1 MSTTSRSRKG
11 AVVKIC
17 APVSAFPTG
26 KMLKGVFPAAG
37 SLHNLVKILFVSIF
51 EFFKENI
58 LLSHMDKPSKKLFL
72 LDAYALIYR
81 AHFAFTKTPRINS
94 KGHNTSVP
102 FGFSNTLLEVI
113 QKQKPTHIGV
123 AFDTTA
129 KTFRDDIYSE
139 YKSTRQETPED
150 IRYGIPICKEIIR
163 GFNIPILEL
172 DGFEA
177 DDIIGTLAAHACT
190 QGFEVFMMTPDKDFG
205 QLVNDCVYL
214 YKPAYMG
221 NAVDVLGV
229 KEVCE
234 KWGIDNVTQVRDMLG
249 LQGDTSDNIP
259 GVPGIGPK
267 TAAVLLKKYGSVE
280 NIVAHASELKGKQK
294 ELFEKYGEQAIL
306 SKQLAT
312 IITDV
317 PVVFNEEELR
327 YSGPNVDK
335 LKPIFDELEF
345 KGIAAR
351 AFGETS
357 NAPLPP
363 PRENAQ
369 LSMFGK
375 PAAAETEKK
384 IFDAEKTRYFLAD
397 LPELRRALVEKLS
410 QQEVFSIETISDDA
424 TNFNYRLKGLAFSFA
439 ANEAHF
445 VPVNHAEEA
454 EYIAREFKPVLEKE
468 TIGKV
473 GHNLKSTMLLLKKY
487 EVELCGPLFDL
498 MLAHYLIEPEASHSL
513 QVLCSQYLN
522 YELLADP
529 DSKQK
534 NQVCERVDKILQL
547 KEAVEKDLE
556 ARTHTRLMREIE
568 MPLAKVLASMEYEGV
583 KVDVK
588 ALNKMSEELK
598 IEIDRV
604 QKEIYAICDAE
615 FNIGSPKQLG
625 EVLFDKM
632 KLIDKPKKTK
642 TGQFA
647 TGEDVLMGLSAEHEI
662 ARKIL
667 DFREYDKLRSTYVEA
682 LPKMISQYDGR
693 IHTDYRQAWAV
704 TGRLSS
710 NNPNLQNIPIRTEKG
725 RLIRKA
731 FVARN
736 ADYLFMS
743 ADYSQIEL
751 RIAAS
756 FAKDETMIDAFRTK
770 RDIHTTTAAKVFKVP
785 LEEVT
790 ADMRRK
796 AKEVNFG
803 ILYGSTAFGLAQ
815 NLRIA
820 RGEAVEIIKAYFHEF
835 SAIKRYMDNAINT
848 AREKEYVETLMG
860 RRRYLRDINS
870 RNVSTRGFAERNA
883 INAPIQGTAADIIKI
898 AMVNIHHWL
907 VNEKLKTRMTM
918 QVHDELVFDVHK
930 EEVDHVKENISRLM
944 CQAVQLEVPMEV
956 EVGVGENWLDAH

>member
-1 MSTTSRSRKG
+1 
-11 AVVKIC
+11 
-17 APVSAFPTG
+17 
-26 KMLKGVFPAAG
+26 
-37 SLHNLVKILFVSIF
+37 
-51 EFFKENI
+51 
-58 LLSHMDKPSKKLFL
+58 MDNPSKKLFL

-94 KGHNTSVP
+94 KGLNTSVP
-102 FGFSNTLLEVI
+102 FGFTNTLLEVI
-113 QKQKPTHIGV
+113 QKQKPTHIGI

-139 YKSTRQETPED
+139 YKATRQETPED
-150 IRYGIPICKEIIR
+150 IRSGIPKCKEIIR

-177 DDIIGTLAAHACT
+177 DDIIGTISAQACQ
-190 QGFEVFMMTPDKDFG
+190 QGFEVYMMTPDKDFG
-205 QLVNDCVYL
+205 QLVNDCVFL

-234 KWGIDNVTQVRDMLG
+234 KWDIENVSQVTDMLG

-267 TAAVLLKKYGSVE
+267 TAAVLLKQFGSVE
-280 NIVAHASELKGKQK
+280 NIVAHAAELKGKQK
-294 ELFEKYGEQAIL
+294 ELFQKYGDQAIL
-306 SKQLAT
+306 SKKLAT
-312 IITDV
+312 IIKDV
-317 PVVFNEEELR
+317 PVAFHEEELR
-327 YSGPNVDK
+327 YSGPTVEK
-335 LKPIFDELEF
+335 LKPIFDDLEF

-357 NAPLPP
+357 TASAPQAPQNP
-363 PRENAQ
+363 Q

-375 PAAAETEKK
+375 AISTAQTIEKK
-384 IFDAEKTRYFLAD
+384 NFNDGSTQYSLVD

-410 QQEVFSIETISDDA
+410 QQKLIAIESISDDA
-424 TNFNYRLKGLAFSFA
+424 SNFDYQLKGIAFSYQDHS
-439 ANEAHF
+439 AHF
-445 VPVNHAEEA
+445 IPVTNAEEA
-454 EYIAREFKPVLEKE
+454 EQIAKEFKPVLEKD
-468 TIGKV
+468 TIAKV

-487 EVELCGPLFDL
+487 DVELCGPLFDH

-522 YELLADP
+522 YDMLADP

-534 NQVCERVDKILQL
+534 NQVCERVDKIFQL
-547 KEAVEKDLE
+547 KSALEKGLQE
-556 ARTHTRLMREIE
+556 RSHGKLMNEIE
-568 MPLAKVLASMEYEGV
+568 MPLAKVLAAMEFEGV
-583 KVDVK
+583 KVDVG
-588 ALNKMSEELK
+588 ALNKMSDELK
-598 IEIDRV
+598 IEIERV
-604 QKEIYAICDAE
+604 QKEIYKICGVE
-615 FNIGSPKQLG
+615 FNISSPKQLG

-632 KLIDKPKKTK
+632 KLIEKPKKTK

-647 TGEDVLMGLSAEHEI
+647 TGEDVLQGLAAEHEI

-667 DFREYDKLRSTYVEA
+667 DYREYEKLRSTYVDA

-736 ADYLFMS
+736 EDFLFMS

-756 FAKDETMIDAFRTK
+756 FAKDETMIEAFRTK

-785 LEEVT
+785 LEQVT
-790 ADMRRK
+790 PDMRRK

-803 ILYGSTAFGLAQ
+803 ILYGSTAFGLSQ
-815 NLRIA
+815 NLGIPRS
-820 RGEAVEIIKAYFHEF
+820 EASEIIKSYFHEF
-835 SAIKRYMDNAINT
+835 SAIKRYMDDAINT

-883 INAPIQGTAADIIKI
+883 INAPIQGSAADIIKI
-898 AMVNIHHWL
+898 AMVNIHNWL
-907 VNEKLKTRMTM
+907 IKEKLQTKMTM
-918 QVHDELVFDVHK
+918 QVHDELVFDVHRK
-930 EEVDHVKENISRLM
+930 EVDLVKENITLLM
-944 CQAVQLEVPMEV
+944 CKAVQLEVPMEV
-956 EVGVGENWLDAH
+956 EVGVGKNWLDAH

>member
-1 MSTTSRSRKG
+1 
-11 AVVKIC
+11 
-17 APVSAFPTG
+17 
-26 KMLKGVFPAAG
+26 
-37 SLHNLVKILFVSIF
+37 
-51 EFFKENI
+51 
-58 LLSHMDKPSKKLFL
+58 MDKPSKKLFL

-102 FGFSNTLLEVI
+102 FGFTNTLLEVI

-129 KTFRDDIYSE
+129 KTFRDEIYTE

-150 IRYGIPICKEIIR
+150 IRYGIPICKDIIR

-172 DGFEA
+172 DGYEA
-177 DDIIGTLAAHACT
+177 DDIIGTLAAHACK

-205 QLVNDCVYL
+205 QLVNDCVFL

-221 NAVDVLGV
+221 NVVDVLGV
-229 KEVCE
+229 SEVCA
-234 KWGIDNVTQVRDMLG
+234 KWDISDVSQVTDMLG

-267 TAAVLLKKYGSVE
+267 TAAVLLKQYGSVE
-280 NIVAHASELKGKQK
+280 NIVANAGQLKGKQK

-306 SKQLAT
+306 SKKLAT

-317 PVVFNEEELR
+317 PVEFSEEELF
-327 YSGPNVDK
+327 YKGPNIEK

-345 KGIAAR
+345 KGIASR
-351 AFGETS
+351 AFGES
-357 NAPLPP
+357 ASAPLPLP
-363 PRENAQ
+363 KQQSQ

-375 PAAAETEKK
+375 PAPVPVTEKQN
-384 IFDAEKTRYFLAD
+384 FDSQKVKYFMVD
-397 LPELRRALVEKLS
+397 LPELRRALVEKLA
-410 QQEVFSIETISDDA
+410 QEKLIAIETISDDA
-424 TNFNYRLKGLAFSFA
+424 ANFNYNLKGIAFSFQPD
-439 ANEAHF
+439 EAHF
-445 VPVNHAEEA
+445 VPVGSAEDA
-454 EYIAREFKPVLEKE
+454 EHIALEFKAVLENE
-468 TIGKV
+468 SIGKV
-473 GHNLKSTMLLLKKY
+473 GHNLKGAMLLLKKY
-487 EVELCGPLFDL
+487 GVDIAGPLFDV

-513 QVLCSQYLN
+513 QVLCSQYLD

-534 NQVCERVDKILQL
+534 NQVCERADKILQL
-547 KEAVEKDLE
+547 KDAVEKDLD

-583 KVDVK
+583 KVDVA

-598 IEIDRV
+598 IEIERV
-604 QKEIYAICDAE
+604 QKEIYEICGIE

-625 EVLFDKM
+625 EILFDKM
-632 KLIDKPKKTK
+632 KLIDKPRKTK

-647 TGEDVLMGLSAEHEI
+647 TGEDVLLGLSTEHEI

-667 DFREYDKLRSTYVEA
+667 DYREYDKLRSTYVDA

-725 RLIRKA
+725 RAIRKA

-736 ADYLFMS
+736 ADFLFMS

-756 FAKDETMIDAFRTK
+756 FAKDETMIEAFRTR

-790 ADMRRK
+790 PDMRRK

-803 ILYGSTAFGLAQ
+803 ILYGSTAFGLSQ

-820 RGEAVEIIKAYFHEF
+820 RGEAMEIIKAYFHEF
-835 SAIKRYMDNAINT
+835 SAIKRYMDDSINN
-848 AREKEYVETLMG
+848 AREREYVETLMG

-870 RNVSTRGFAERNA
+870 RNASTRGFAERNA

-898 AMVNIHHWL
+898 AMVNIHDWL
-907 VNEKLKTRMTM
+907 LKEKLQTRMTM
-918 QVHDELVFDVHK
+918 QVHDELVFDVHTQ
-930 EEVDHVKENISRLM
+930 EVDVVKENVRRLM
-944 CQAVQLEVPMEV
+944 VEAVQLEVPMEV

>member
-1 MSTTSRSRKG
+1 MD
-11 AVVKIC
+11 
-17 APVSAFPTG
+17 
-26 KMLKGVFPAAG
+26 
-37 SLHNLVKILFVSIF
+37 

-58 LLSHMDKPSKKLFL
+58 LLSHMNKPSKKLFL

-94 KGHNTSVP
+94 KGLNTSVP
-102 FGFSNTLLEVI
+102 FGFTNTLLEVI
-113 QKQKPTHIGV
+113 QKQKPTHIGI
-123 AFDTTA
+123 AFDTSA

-139 YKSTRQETPED
+139 YKATRQETPED
-150 IRYGIPICKEIIR
+150 IRYGIPKCKEIIR

-177 DDIIGTLAAHACT
+177 DDIIGTMSTQACQ
-190 QGFEVFMMTPDKDFG
+190 QGFEVYMMTPDKDFG
-205 QLVNDCVYL
+205 QLVNDCVFL

-234 KWGIDNVTQVRDMLG
+234 KWDIENVSQVTDMLG

-267 TAAVLLKKYGSVE
+267 TAAVLLKQYGSVE
-280 NIVAHASELKGKQK
+280 NIVAHAGELKGKQK
-294 ELFEKYGEQAIL
+294 ELFQKYGDQALL
-306 SKQLAT
+306 SKKLAT

-317 PVVFNEEELR
+317 PVAFHEEELR
-327 YSGPNVDK
+327 YSGPTVEK
-335 LKPIFDELEF
+335 LKPIFDDLEF

-357 NAPLPP
+357 TVNAPQAPQNP
-363 PRENAQ
+363 Q

-375 PAAAETEKK
+375 AASIAQAIEKK
-384 IFDAEKTRYFLAD
+384 SFNDENKQYFLVD
-397 LPELRRALVEKLS
+397 LPELRSALVEKLS
-410 QQEVFSIETISDDA
+410 QQKLIAIESISDDA
-424 TNFNYRLKGLAFSFA
+424 SNFDYQLKGIAFSYQA
-439 ANEAHF
+439 HEAHF
-445 VPVNHAEEA
+445 IPVTNAEEA
-454 EYIAREFKPVLEKE
+454 EQIAKEFKPVLEKD
-468 TIGKV
+468 TIAKV
-473 GHNLKSTMLLLKKY
+473 GHNLKSAMLLLKKY
-487 EVELCGPLFDL
+487 DVELCGPLFDH

-513 QVLCSQYLN
+513 QALCSQYLN
-522 YELLADP
+522 YEMLADP

-534 NQVCERVDKILQL
+534 TQVCERVDKIFQL
-547 KEAVEKDLE
+547 KSAVEKGLQE
-556 ARTHTRLMREIE
+556 RGHGKLMNEIE
-568 MPLAKVLASMEYEGV
+568 MPLAKVLAAMEFEGV
-583 KVDVK
+583 KVDVG
-588 ALNKMSEELK
+588 ALNKMSDELK
-598 IEIDRV
+598 IEIERV
-604 QKEIYAICDAE
+604 QKEIYKICGVE

-625 EVLFDKM
+625 EVLFDQM
-632 KLIDKPKKTK
+632 KLIEKPKKTK

-647 TGEDVLMGLSAEHEI
+647 TGEDVLQGLAAEHEI

-667 DFREYDKLRSTYVEA
+667 DYREYEKLRSTYVDA

-736 ADYLFMS
+736 EDFLFMS

-756 FAKDETMIDAFRTK
+756 FARDETMIEAFRTK

-785 LEEVT
+785 LEQVT
-790 ADMRRK
+790 PDMRRK

-803 ILYGSTAFGLAQ
+803 ILYGSTAFGLSQ
-815 NLRIA
+815 NLGIPRS
-820 RGEAVEIIKAYFHEF
+820 EAAEIIKSYFHEF
-835 SAIKRYMDNAINT
+835 SAIKRYMDDAINT

-883 INAPIQGTAADIIKI
+883 INAPIQGSAADIIKI
-898 AMVNIHHWL
+898 AMVNIHNWL
-907 VNEKLKTRMTM
+907 IKEKLQTKMTM
-918 QVHDELVFDVHK
+918 QVHDELVFDVHRN
-930 EEVDHVKENISRLM
+930 EVDLVKENITLLM
-944 CQAVQLEVPMEV
+944 CTAVQLEVPMEV